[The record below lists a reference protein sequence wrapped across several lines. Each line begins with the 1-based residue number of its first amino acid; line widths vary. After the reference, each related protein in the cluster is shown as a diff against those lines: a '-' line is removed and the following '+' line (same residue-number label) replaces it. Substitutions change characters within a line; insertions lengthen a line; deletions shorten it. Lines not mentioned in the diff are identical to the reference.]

1 MKAKFENLTIEFE
14 PTGSQLL
21 LSVKNELVKVL
32 EVKNT
37 MYSSKDFK
45 SQSARLFKKD
55 IKQIEFSS

>member
-37 MYSSKDFK
+37 MYSFKDFK

-55 IKQIEFSS
+55 IKQINPD